1 MKNKGAILMK
11 DYYKILEV
19 NENASK
25 EIIEKTYKILIKKY
39 HPDVHEENEK
49 NKMDMKIK
57 EINEAYKVLS
67 NDFLREQYDNEWNK
81 ERAEYFRKKYG
92 NNIKSNES
100 EVIDKKEKIKD
111 KVKNKD
117 KNTNNN
123 KKNSNR
129 INEIKNKS
137 GMLKLMSE
145 IFKKRPNKIDLKNI
159 TKTDMQAAGLTVLV
173 LIILG
178 ILLWFI
184 PFTNSWM
191 RQLIFENP
199 LFSWI
204 WS

>member
-1 MKNKGAILMK
+1 MK

>member
-1 MKNKGAILMK
+1 MK

-49 NKMDMKIK
+49 NKMDIKIK

-92 NNIKSNES
+92 NNINIKDNES
-100 EVIDKKEKIKD
+100 QVIDKKEKIKD
-111 KVKNKD
+111 KK
-117 KNTNNN
+117 NNN
-123 KKNSNR
+123 SNNNNSNK
-129 INEIKNKS
+129 INEMKNKS

-159 TKTDMQAAGLTVLV
+159 TKTDMQAAGLTLLI

>member
-1 MKNKGAILMK
+1 MK

-81 ERAEYFRKKYG
+81 ERAEYFIKKYG

>member
-1 MKNKGAILMK
+1 MK

-49 NKMDMKIK
+49 SKMDMKIK

-123 KKNSNR
+123 KNSNR

-159 TKTDMQAAGLTVLV
+159 TKTDMQAAGLTLLV